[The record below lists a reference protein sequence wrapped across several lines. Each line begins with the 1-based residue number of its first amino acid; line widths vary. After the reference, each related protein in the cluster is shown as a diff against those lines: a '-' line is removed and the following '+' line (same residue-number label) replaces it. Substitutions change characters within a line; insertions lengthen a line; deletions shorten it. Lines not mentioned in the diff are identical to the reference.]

1 MNKYYTINYSLLV
14 LLLTPTMLRNP
25 IQRALL
31 SSLVNPLDSLNED
44 FSAYAQSLDTQIKAQ
59 ICYMQALLNDEFDFF
74 NRRILVRTIALETD
88 NYLLWKETFDKP
100 MMLSN
105 EQPVLLNRDGQLGSN
120 TVDFEVVLPL
130 LWTMSVAEETRMR
143 QIINANKLASKK
155 YTIVYE

>member
-25 IQRALL
+25 IERVLL
-31 SSLVNPLDSLNED
+31 SSLVKPLDLLNEE
-44 FSAYAQSLDTQIKAQ
+44 FSAYAQSLDTQINAQ

-74 NRRILVRTIALETD
+74 NRRIIVRTIPLETD
-88 NYLLWKETFDKP
+88 NYLLWSEASDKP

-105 EQPVLLNRDGQLGSN
+105 EQPVLLNSDGQLGSN
-120 TVDFEVVLPL
+120 TEDFEVVLPQ
-130 LWTMSVAEETRMR
+130 LWVMSAAEETRMR

-155 YTIVYE
+155 YIIVYE